1 MVKNQKANTSSQAD
15 REFYGNAGK
24 ILQGKAA
31 ADANLLTPGI
41 HPDVIFYLNASL
53 IGFAFVMCCFL
64 FIDSMRFHALI
75 CLALDA
81 ALFITAKFV
90 IAELP
95 RSTDSGK
102 KNNAGKQ
109 AASTNASATKKTPAS
124 NPAPA
129 AKKPASVPAPTPAK
143 ANNAKATSTSTTS
156 NVKPAAAN
164 ANGNDNKKPQ
174 QQQQKQK
181 KAAAPIEQQQPN
193 TPDAPEEED
202 DWEVVAVRKRNSSGT
217 LSKNKKRKLKL
228 SRSQL

>member
-24 ILQGKAA
+24 ILQGEAA

-109 AASTNASATKKTPAS
+109 AASTKKTLAS

-174 QQQQKQK
+174 QQQQQQKQK

-193 TPDAPEEED
+193 IPDASEEKD